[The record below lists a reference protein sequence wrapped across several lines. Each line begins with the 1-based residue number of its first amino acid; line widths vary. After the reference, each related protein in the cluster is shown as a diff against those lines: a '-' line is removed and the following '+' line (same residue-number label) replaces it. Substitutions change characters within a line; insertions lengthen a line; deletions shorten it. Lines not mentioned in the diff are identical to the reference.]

1 MDISQRTQTR
11 IITGLFFATLLLPI
25 IGFYGAAYI
34 EDHYYTPIWAAVFW
48 TVFVSLASLALWRAH
63 QLALETFQF
72 SALKYLSLTAT
83 ITAIGSIGWVSNNAW
98 YDFDTFS
105 GFVYPDFQVR
115 QSTEEPNQF
124 LFDGPIVD
132 GAERMIMSRMLG
144 ADNVDWDKPVVLEV
158 SSEGGNPKEAII
170 IAEFVKQ
177 YGIHT
182 EAVGD
187 CISACGIILL
197 SSHSRYIHP
206 RAWIGFHASYLED
219 TDEEEMYDSPTLQ
232 FYGDWMQKRLKELGV
247 SEAFR
252 ENAMVRDI
260 TGGFFPSYEVMRE
273 EGIINQPSRLYR
285 PEDKPPSYL

>member
-1 MDISQRTQTR
+1 MDKTQTNTTR
-11 IITGLFFATLLLPI
+11 TISLLLMSTLLLPV

-34 EDHYYTPIWAAVFW
+34 EDTYYTPIWAAVFW
-48 TVFVSLASLALWRAH
+48 SAAIGVACLSLAIAH
-63 QLALETFQF
+63 KISVKTYKF
-72 SALKYLSLTAT
+72 SALKYFYMLATAS
-83 ITAIGSIGWVSNNAW
+83 AFGSIGWVSNNAW
-98 YDFDTFS
+98 YDYDTFS

-115 QSTEEPNQF
+115 QSTESPNQF

-144 ADNVDWDKPVVLEV
+144 AENVDWDKPVVLEV
-158 SSEGGNPKEAII
+158 SSDGGNPNEAII

-206 RAWIGFHASYLED
+206 RAWIGFHASYMED
-219 TDEEEMYDSPTLQ
+219 TPEEEMYDSPTLK
-232 FYGDWMQKRLKELGV
+232 FYDDWMQKRLKELGV

-260 TGGFFPSYEVMRE
+260 TGGYFPSYEVLRE
-273 EGIINQPSRLYR
+273 EGIVNQPSRFYR

>member
-1 MDISQRTQTR
+1 MDILQRNQTR

-72 SALKYLSLTAT
+72 GALKYLSLTAA

-187 CISACGIILL
+187 CISARGIILL

-206 RAWIGFHASYLED
+206 RAWIGFHASYMED
-219 TDEEEMYDSPTLQ
+219 TPEEEMYDSPTLK
-232 FYGDWMQKRLKELGV
+232 FYDDWMQNRLKELGV
-247 SEAFR
+247 SEEFR
-252 ENAMVRDI
+252 ENAQVQDI
-260 TGGFFPSYEVMRE
+260 TGGFFPSYDVLRE
-273 EGIINQPSRLYR
+273 ENIVNQPSRLYR

>member
-1 MDISQRTQTR
+1 MDKTQTNTT
-11 IITGLFFATLLLPI
+11 ITISLLLMSTLILPV

-34 EDHYYTPIWAAVFW
+34 EDAYYTPIWAAVFW
-48 TVFVSLASLALWRAH
+48 SVAVGVACLSLAIAH
-63 QLALETFQF
+63 KISVKTFQF
-72 SALKYLSLTAT
+72 LALKYFSIMATASV
-83 ITAIGSIGWVSNNAW
+83 IGSIGWVSNNAW
-98 YDFDTFS
+98 YEYDTFS

-115 QSTEEPNQF
+115 QSTESPNQF

-144 ADNVDWDKPVVLEV
+144 AENVDWDKPVVLEV
-158 SSEGGNPKEAII
+158 SSDGGNPNEAII

-206 RAWIGFHASYLED
+206 RAWIGFHASYMED
-219 TDEEEMYDSPTLQ
+219 TPEEEMYDSPTLK
-232 FYGDWMQKRLKELGV
+232 FYDDWMQNRLKELGV

-252 ENAMVRDI
+252 ENALVQDI